1 MHVVKRDGRKESVKF
16 DKVTAR
22 IVKMCYGLDPL
33 VSPEA
38 VAMKVIE
45 GIFDG
50 VTTNQLDN
58 LAAEVAAA
66 KTMDHPD
73 YALLASRIAVS
84 NLHKDTKKT
93 FSETIEDMYNYI
105 DPKTNQNA
113 ALISDEVYKIIQ
125 KNKDLLDSSI
135 IYDRDFRYD
144 YFGFKT
150 LTRSYLL
157 KINGNIV
164 ERPQHMLMRVSL
176 GIHKTDIQAA
186 IKTYNLMSE
195 GWFTHATPTLFNSGT
210 PKPQMSSCF
219 LLTMKEDSISGI
231 YDTLKSC
238 AQISQ
243 SAGGIG
249 LSIHDIRATGSYIKG
264 TNGASNGIVPMLRV
278 FNDTARYVDQGGGK
292 RKGSFAIYLE
302 PWHADVFDFLDLKKN
317 HGKEESRARDLFYAL
332 WIPDL
337 FMKRVKENGDW
348 TLMCPHECPGLS
360 DTHSAEFE
368 KLYTKYEKAGKGRK
382 TIKAQDLWFKI
393 LESQI
398 ETGTP
403 YMLYKDAAN
412 AKSNQQN
419 LGTIKSSNLC
429 TEIIEYTAPDEVA
442 VCNLASIA
450 LPKYVTEEGTFD
462 HDKLFEVTYQ
472 VALNLNKIIDEN
484 FYPIE
489 EARNSNLRHR
499 PIGIGVQGL
508 ADAFM
513 MMRLPFESEGAKT
526 LNAEIFETLYYAA
539 MTASKDLAKKDGPY
553 ESYKGSPVSKGIMQ
567 FDMWGVTPSP
577 RWEWDVLKAEVKKY
591 GVRNSLLLAPMP
603 TASTAQ
609 ILGNNECFE
618 PYTSN
623 VYTRRVLSG
632 EFIVVNKHLLKD
644 LVKEGLWTKEMR
656 QTLMST
662 NGSVQNINVIPQELK
677 DLYKTAW
684 EISGKAIMDQAAD
697 RGAFI
702 CQSQSLNVFMENAN
716 FGKLTSMHFY
726 AWEKGLKT
734 GMYYL
739 RTKAATDAI
748 KFTVDKMMVQSTPKV
763 VSEKE
768 AAEAIACS
776 IDNPDDCEA
785 CGS

>member
-1 MHVVKRDGRKESVKF
+1 M
-16 DKVTAR
+16 
-22 IVKMCYGLDPL
+22 
-33 VSPEA
+33 
-38 VAMKVIE
+38 
-45 GIFDG
+45 
-50 VTTNQLDN
+50 
-58 LAAEVAAA
+58 
-66 KTMDHPD
+66 
-73 YALLASRIAVS
+73 
-84 NLHKDTKKT
+84 
-93 FSETIEDMYNYI
+93 
-105 DPKTNQNA
+105 
-113 ALISDEVYKIIQ
+113 
-125 KNKDLLDSSI
+125 
-135 IYDRDFRYD
+135 
-144 YFGFKT
+144 
-150 LTRSYLL
+150 
-157 KINGNIV
+157 
-164 ERPQHMLMRVSL
+164 
-176 GIHKTDIQAA
+176 
-186 IKTYNLMSE
+186 
-195 GWFTHATPTLFNSGT
+195 
-210 PKPQMSSCF
+210 
-219 LLTMKEDSISGI
+219 
-231 YDTLKSC
+231 
-238 AQISQ
+238 
-243 SAGGIG
+243 
-249 LSIHDIRATGSYIKG
+249 
-264 TNGASNGIVPMLRV
+264 
-278 FNDTARYVDQGGGK
+278 
-292 RKGSFAIYLE
+292 
-302 PWHADVFDFLDLKKN
+302 
-317 HGKEESRARDLFYAL
+317 
-332 WIPDL
+332 
-337 FMKRVKENGDW
+337 
-348 TLMCPHECPGLS
+348 
-360 DTHSAEFE
+360 
-368 KLYTKYEKAGKGRK
+368 
-382 TIKAQDLWFKI
+382 
-393 LESQI
+393 
-398 ETGTP
+398 
-403 YMLYKDAAN
+403 
-412 AKSNQQN
+412 
-419 LGTIKSSNLC
+419 
-429 TEIIEYTAPDEVA
+429 
-442 VCNLASIA
+442 
-450 LPKYVTEEGTFD
+450 
-462 HDKLFEVTYQ
+462 FEVTYQ

>member
-1 MHVVKRDGRKESVKF
+1 MYVVKRDGRKETVKF
-16 DKVTAR
+16 DKITAR
-22 IVKMCYGLDPL
+22 IIKMCYGLDPL

-45 GIFDG
+45 GIYDG
-50 VTTNQLDN
+50 VSTSDLDN

-66 KTMDHPD
+66 KTIDHPD

-84 NLHKDTKKT
+84 NLHKETKKT
-93 FSETIEDMYNYI
+93 FSEVIDDLHHYI

-113 ALISDEVYKIIQ
+113 SLVADDVYAIIQ
-125 KNKDLLDSSI
+125 ENKEVFDSSI

-150 LTRSYLL
+150 LSRSYLRRL
-157 KINGNIV
+157 NGKIA
-164 ERPQHMLMRVSL
+164 ERPQQMLMRVAI
-176 GIHKTDIQAA
+176 GIHKHDVASA

-195 GWFTHATPTLFNSGT
+195 GWFTHATPTLFNAGT

-219 LLTMKEDSISGI
+219 LLTMKSDSIEGI

-249 LSIHDIRATGSYIKG
+249 LALHDIRATGSYIKG
-264 TNGASNGIVPMLRV
+264 TNGTSNGIVPMLRV

-292 RKGSFAIYLE
+292 RKGSFAMYIE

-317 HGKEESRARDLFYAL
+317 HGKEEQRARDLFYAL

-337 FMKRVKENGDW
+337 FMQRVKENGDW

-368 KLYTKYEKAGKGRK
+368 ALYTKYEKEGKGRK

-429 TEIIEYTAPDEVA
+429 TEIIEYTAPDEIA
-442 VCNLASIA
+442 VCNLASLA
-450 LPKYVTEEGTFD
+450 LPKYVTEEGQFD

-472 VALNLNKIIDEN
+472 ATLNLNRIIDEN
-484 FYPIE
+484 FYPVE

-499 PIGIGVQGL
+499 PIGLGVQGL
-508 ADAFM
+508 ADAFIM
-513 MMRLPFESEGAKT
+513 MGLPFESEEARA
-526 LNAEIFETLYYAA
+526 LNREVFETIYFAS
-539 MTASKDLAKKDGPY
+539 MTASKDLAKVEGPY
-553 ESYKGSPVSKGIMQ
+553 ETIKGSPVSKGIFQ
-567 FDMWGVTPSP
+567 FDMWGVTPTN
-577 RWEWDVLKAEVKKY
+577 RWEWDILKEEVKKH

-623 VYTRRVLSG
+623 IYTRRVLSG
-632 EFIVVNKHLLKD
+632 EFIIVNKHLLKD
-644 LVKEGLWTKEMR
+644 LVREGLWNKDMR
-656 QTLMST
+656 QKIMTA
-662 NGSVQNINVIPQELK
+662 NGSVQNINEVPQRLK

-684 EISGKAIMDQAAD
+684 EISQKAIIDQAAD
-697 RGAFI
+697 RGAYI
-702 CQSQSLNVFMENAN
+702 CQSQSLNIFMENAN

-726 AWEKGLKT
+726 GWEKGLKT

-748 KFTVDKMMVQSTPKV
+748 KFTVEKTV
-763 VSEKE
+763 VEEPTAKSLEE
-768 AAEAIACS
+768 QAAAIACS
-776 IDNPDDCEA
+776 LDNPDSCEM
-785 CGS
+785 CSG

>member
-1 MHVVKRDGRKESVKF
+1 MYVVKRDSRKEPVKF
-16 DKVTAR
+16 DKITAR
-22 IVKMCYGLDPL
+22 IIKMCYGLDPL

-45 GIFDG
+45 GIYDG
-50 VTTNQLDN
+50 VTTTDLDE

-66 KTMDHPD
+66 KTIDHPD

-93 FSETIEDMYNYI
+93 FSDVMSDLYNYI
-105 DPKTNQNA
+105 DPKTGENA
-113 ALISDEVYKIIQ
+113 ALLSKEVFDIIMD
-125 KNKDLLDSSI
+125 NKDRFDSNI

-150 LTRSYLL
+150 LTRSYLMKL
-157 KINGNIV
+157 NGKIV
-164 ERPQHMLMRVSL
+164 ERPQQMLMRVSI
-176 GIHKTDIQAA
+176 GIHKNDIESAL
-186 IKTYNLMSE
+186 KTYNLMSE

-219 LLTMKEDSISGI
+219 LLTTKEDSINGI

-264 TNGASNGIVPMLRV
+264 TNGESNGIVPMLRV

-317 HGKEESRARDLFYAL
+317 HGKEEQRARDLFYAL

-360 DTHSAEFE
+360 DTHSKEFE

-419 LGTIKSSNLC
+419 LGVIKSSNLC

-442 VCNLASIA
+442 VCNLASLA
-450 LPKYVTEEGTFD
+450 LPKYINEDKTFD
-462 HDKLFEVTYQ
+462 FEKLFNVTYQ
-472 VALNLNKIIDEN
+472 ATLNLNKIIDGN
-484 FYPIE
+484 YYPVE

-499 PIGIGVQGL
+499 PIGLGVQGL
-508 ADAFM
+508 ADAFILM
-513 MMRLPFESEGAKT
+513 GYPFESKEAKA
-526 LNAEIFETLYYAA
+526 LNQEIFETIYFAS
-539 MTASKDLAKKDGPY
+539 MTASKDLAKELGHY
-553 ESYKGSPVSKGIMQ
+553 ETYPGSPVSKGVFQ
-567 FDMWGVTPSP
+567 YDMWNVKPTD
-577 RWEWDVLKAEVKKY
+577 RWEWKLLKDEVKKY

-609 ILGNNECFE
+609 ILGNHECFE

-623 VYTRRVLSG
+623 IYTRRVLSG
-632 EFIVVNKHLLKD
+632 EFIIVNKHLLKD
-644 LVKEGLWTKEMR
+644 LVKENLWNSDMR
-656 QTLMST
+656 QKIMAA
-662 NGSVQNINVIPQELK
+662 NGSVQNIEEVPQHIK

-684 EISGKAIMDQAAD
+684 EISQKSIIEQAAD
-697 RGAFI
+697 RGAYI
-702 CQSQSLNVFMENAN
+702 CQSQSLNIFMENAN

-726 AWEKGLKT
+726 GWEKGLKT

-748 KFTVDKMMVQSTPKV
+748 KFTVDKSV
-763 VSEKE
+763 VSNTSPKSEE
-768 AAEAIACS
+768 EIACS
-776 IDNPDDCEA
+776 IDNGDDCEM
-785 CGS
+785 CSG